1 MAKKNLLLVDADPK
15 TLRMLEVSL
24 RKAGFSVTTALG
36 AEDAREKVQLSHP
49 DVILTETKLPGAE
62 SGLEF
67 VRRLKEEPHSRDI
80 PVIFLSSEV
89 SLEQKVKGLELG
101 VEDYLTKPIYLK
113 EVLTRVRVLLEKLEK
128 AKLEKRERSATFNG
142 VLGEMGLVDLVQTI
156 EIGRK
161 TGQLIV
167 DSRGARG
174 TIAFRDGK
182 VVDARTG
189 RLRGERAFYRMLV
202 WNEGVFSMEFGAHEE
217 ADVID
222 LSTQGLLMEGMR
234 RVDEWGRLLEQLP
247 PLDRAF
253 EIDFGELVDRLA
265 EIPDE
270 INGII
275 RLFDGQRTLL
285 EVVDASDF
293 GDLEALEIASKL
305 YFEGLIYDVAAREP
319 EEPVSEPAQVARIEA
334 WLDEDPEESSV
345 VPSDDDSSENKPKR
359 VKTDVYGTVSVEPP
373 DGIDDDE
380 EVEIGD
386 GQPAPTKES
395 LAPFGDA
402 DDAALDGLDDR
413 LESDPLDDDH
423 FDEPPPPP
431 PALEDNMLEVEA
443 ALAPPALLGSEPSAV
458 EETSPYGNEL
468 PPHEDD
474 VPAPPP
480 AAFSLAPPSGVDDDG
495 ESVSTSKAAEGDA
508 PPAFGET
515 MAPANAEADAST
527 PPTDTPRDSTL
538 TPAEGVSALPSQEE
552 VVAGFLDAAEE
563 DEEEWDDV
571 VAPVGFTESE
581 SGVEEA
587 RDGEPAALA
596 DDELAQEL
604 GLSQDE
610 VALAV
615 AGDGRGPRRTT
626 SVSAIPISS
635 DSDDTLTPLPT
646 YGDPQAD
653 EPQAGDPEAAAG
665 NESAA
670 QVDEQSDAEREDD
683 LALGAEFESIASEAP
698 APEEDDVEL
707 VTADFELPGEE
718 IHDLLERKDSGIH
731 TLGPVIDDPAQEEPS
746 ALEEDLDVSF
756 DALEADST
764 ADDDD
769 RVGDDVD
776 AERDAD
782 AFAIDDD
789 DDGDVAATIPV
800 QPADALDANE
810 GEAAQDL
817 DLNPSEIDFSG
828 VDAELEGEDGA
839 GTDIDSAAPTVIE
852 RSKSDPLIAK
862 DIADYV
868 AESDA
873 LLAESPRN
881 DNQSGGLSEQSV
893 DAIEDP
899 ALTPTKGIAADFF
912 GQLDDSSVSGGEVA
926 SRSPEVANDD
936 VHEQTTPVPGPD
948 EAGASEE
955 TEKLA
960 PVQTLK
966 RDAPSDDLRELDDDW
981 VPPPSNGALKA
992 AAVVALILLLGGAG
1006 YFITKELKKNGEGTQ
1021 ATIVDAGPQLAT
1033 KPPAEKTPSDGGIK
1047 IAQRADAGAA
1057 NVKDA
1062 GATQVAAKTPEPSP
1076 PPGPEATPPTATNP
1090 QPEPK
1095 KPTGETP
1102 PKPPADVKPAPPP
1115 EPELSPAEIA
1125 RKNFARAIKKAERYT
1140 RREQHAKAI
1149 RAYQSALKIRPDSAT
1164 AYRGLGNAYYE
1175 MGNNDAALQNLLK
1188 AKRLNPNEPKI
1199 YVLLGAVYQSLGR
1212 KSDAV
1217 EAFEFYLKM
1226 APTGRFARELR
1237 NIITGLKAR

>member
-49 DVILTETKLPGAE
+49 DVILTETKLPGTE

-202 WNEGVFSMEFGAHEE
+202 WNEGVFSMEFGAHDE

-319 EEPVSEPAQVARIEA
+319 EDPISEPAQVARIEA
-334 WLDEDPEESSV
+334 WLDEEPEEGSV
-345 VPSDDDSSENKPKR
+345 LPSEPAEDGARPKR
-359 VKTDVYGTVSVEPP
+359 VKTDVYGTVDVEPP
-373 DGIDDDE
+373 EGIDDDSDALS
-380 EVEIGD
+380 D
-386 GQPAPTKES
+386 GQPSPAHDS
-395 LAPFGDA
+395 IAPFDEASDDVSAFEDDLGADA
-402 DDAALDGLDDR
+402 
-413 LESDPLDDDH
+413 
-423 FDEPPPPP
+423 FDEPPAP
-431 PALEDNMLEVEA
+431 PALEDNTLEVDA
-443 ALAPPALLGSEPSAV
+443 ALAPPALLGGSDGEV
-458 EETSPYGNEL
+458 EETSPYGSRV
-468 PPHEDD
+468 PPMDED

-480 AAFSLAPPSGVDDDG
+480 AAFSLAPPSGVDDEEG
-495 ESVSTSKAAEGDA
+495 ASPTAEGTEDA

-515 MAPANAEADAST
+515 MAPASAADET
-527 PPTDTPRDSTL
+527 REPTL
-538 TPAEGVSALPSQEE
+538 TPADGISALPSQEE
-552 VVAGFLDAAEE
+552 VVAGFLDADEE
-563 DEEEWDDV
+563 DEDEWDDV

-581 SGVEEA
+581 SGIDDA
-587 RDGEPAALA
+587 QADSAALA

-615 AGDGRGPRRTT
+615 AGDTRAARRST

-646 YGDPQAD
+646 YQSNSGESDSERDA
-653 EPQAGDPEAAAG
+653 EA

-670 QVDEQSDAEREDD
+670 NESESDGNGDVGDAPP
-683 LALGAEFESIASEAP
+683 LGSEFESPANKGP
-698 APEEDDVEL
+698 APEADDLEL

-718 IHDLLERKDSGIH
+718 IHELTERKESGIH
-731 TLGPVIDDPAQEEPS
+731 TLGPVIDDPVHEEQ
-746 ALEEDLDVSF
+746 ALEEDLNVSF
-756 DALEADST
+756 DALES
-764 ADDDD
+764 DDQ
-769 RVGDDVD
+769 DVD
-776 AERDAD
+776 ASEIDAD
-782 AFAIDDD
+782 DLALDESDD
-789 DDGDVAATIPV
+789 DVAATIPV
-800 QPADALDANE
+800 QPAAAVEAGE
-810 GEAAQDL
+810 GEATEAAEELREL

-828 VDAELEGEDGA
+828 VDEDVAVADEDHADEEMGA
-839 GTDIDSAAPTVIE
+839 APTDIDSAAPTVIE
-852 RSKSDPLIAK
+852 RTKSDPLIAK

-873 LLAESPRN
+873 LLAESARKERE
-881 DNQSGGLSEQSV
+881 SGALSAQSV
-893 DAIEDP
+893 DEIEDP
-899 ALTPTKGIAADFF
+899 ALTPTKGIADDFF
-912 GQLDDSSVSGGEVA
+912 GRLDDTGGQAEEDSQQSA
-926 SRSPEVANDD
+926 APANDD

-948 EAGASEE
+948 AANASEE
-955 TEKLA
+955 TEKIA

-966 RDAPSDDLRELDDDW
+966 RDAPDDDLRELDDDW
-981 VPPPSNGALKA
+981 VPPPSNGGLKA
-992 AAVVALILLLGGAG
+992 AAVVALILLLAGGG
-1006 YFITKELKKNGEGTQ
+1006 YFITKELKKKDGGGQQ
-1021 ATIVDAGPQLAT
+1021 AVVVDAGAKIAPKPAPAAPADGGVKLAQRT
-1033 KPPAEKTPSDGGIK
+1033 DAGTPPAT
-1047 IAQRADAGAA
+1047 DAGAA
-1057 NVKDA
+1057 KVASATPTEPAVK
-1062 GATQVAAKTPEPSP
+1062 PEPAVKSEP
-1076 PPGPEATPPTATNP
+1076 ATKPDPT
-1090 QPEPK
+1090 
-1095 KPTGETP
+1095 PT
-1102 PKPPADVKPAPPP
+1102 KPAPSTTKKPP
-1115 EPELSPAEIA
+1115 PSVEDKPTPPSKPELSPADEA
-1125 RKNFARAIKKAERYT
+1125 RKKFASAIKKAERYT

-1149 RAYQSALKIRPDSAT
+1149 RAYQAALKIRPDSAT

-1188 AKRLNPNEPKI
+1188 AKRLNPNEPKV

-1212 KSDAV
+1212 KKDAID
-1217 EAFEFYLKM
+1217 AFEFYLKM
-1226 APTGRFARELR
+1226 APNGRFARELR